1 MSKIKLKTN
10 FYEGKELGYSQYF
23 GENPDWYK
31 PFGLIGHNGIDI
43 PTPLGTKLF
52 STINGTVTETADDQ
66 KGYGIYVKIE
76 NDVCGVLY
84 AHLREFSLKVGD
96 KVKAG
101 DFVGFSGNTGNST
114 GPHLH
119 FGVFPIPRDRNNGYA
134 GYIDPLGSQ
143 IEWVKDINEEKPSD
157 CETKLTEMRASRDK
171 WKNDFNR
178 VQNEVKNLKERI
190 KQLETNKAQVKAV
203 IETPLSDNKLVEFIR
218 PHYEKLDGNKTYITV
233 GLMIASVT
241 AYQTGYLP
249 EEVFNTLDVIFLALV
264 GFSLRD
270 AIKKK

>member
-1 MSKIKLKTN
+1 MSKIELQAGL
-10 FYEGKELGYSQYF
+10 YEGKELGYSQYF
-23 GENPDWYK
+23 GENPDWYA
-31 PFGLIGHNGIDI
+31 PFGMKGHNGIDI
-43 PTPLGTKLF
+43 PTPIGTKLL
-52 STINGTVTETADDQ
+52 SCINGTVTETTNDV

-76 NDVCGVLY
+76 NDTCGVLY
-84 AHLREFSLKVGD
+84 AHLRDFSLKVGD

-143 IEWVKDINEEKPSD
+143 IEWVKEINQENPD
-157 CETKLTEMRASRDK
+157 TCETKLIEMRASRDK

-190 KQLETNKAQVKAV
+190 KQLESNKDQTKSVV
-203 IETPLSDNKLVEFIR
+203 ETPKTDNKLVELIR
-218 PHYEKLDGNKTYITV
+218 PYYEKLDGNKTYVSV
-233 GLMIASVT
+233 GAMVLSVVL
-241 AYQTGYLP
+241 YQMGYIS
-249 EEVFNTLDVIFLALV
+249 EDIFNTLDVIFLALV